1 MSRDAVPEQLGLGGS
16 DVFVERG
23 QRTGRRSTG
32 AGRKRLDD
40 DRREELLGRLQ
51 AIVLTEGFARLTV
64 DTLAARLQCSKSTL
78 YAISSS
84 RHHLVATVLKSFFR
98 DAAEQVE
105 KEVVAVADPAQQIAT
120 YLAAV
125 GRQMQRM
132 SVACYEDM
140 LDDDATREIYTVNSL
155 AATRRVREMIHAGV
169 ESGDFR
175 SVHAEFVSR
184 SVGLLID
191 GIHSREL
198 LDSTGLS
205 SGDAFIELS
214 DLVLG
219 AVSKTPR

>member
-1 MSRDAVPEQLGLGGS
+1 MQPGS
-16 DVFVERG
+16 
-23 QRTGRRSTG
+23 RTGRRAAG
-32 AGRKRLDD
+32 GGRKRLDD
-40 DRREELLGRLQ
+40 DRRDELLGRLQ

-98 DAAEQVE
+98 DAADRVE
-105 KEVVAVADPAQQIAT
+105 KEVTEVADPARQIAT

-125 GRQMQRM
+125 GAQMRRM
-132 SVACYEDM
+132 SAACYDDM

-175 SVHAEFVSR
+175 SVHAEFVSQA
-184 SVGLLID
+184 VGLLID
-191 GIHSREL
+191 GIQSREL
-198 LDSTGLS
+198 LGSTGLS
-205 SGDAFIELS
+205 SGDAFVELS
-214 DLVLG
+214 NLVL
-219 AVSKTPR
+219 AALSKTSR